1 MPESAVRFSRGDYP
15 SAFFRRAGEA
25 RELRHLCAN
34 AAHTRATSLRHLSP
48 HTPKGA
54 GARRANARHRGM
66 EYGARMFRGLADYQ
80 RYRDYRR
87 YRAGPSRLVAARGTR
102 SPGISRCTEKFTRET
117 RFPRLPALPRGHEQ

>member
-1 MPESAVRFSRGDYP
+1 MPESAARFSRGDYP
-15 SAFFRRAGEA
+15 SAYSRRAGEP

-66 EYGARMFRGLADYQ
+66 EYGARMFRGMADYQ

-87 YRAGPSRLVAARGTR
+87 YREGTPAQMAIAEVAEPRHFPLHRKIHTGNPIPEIT
-102 SPGISRCTEKFTRET
+102 GVTER
-117 RFPRLPALPRGHEQ
+117 P